1 MIITDSGIKLPD
13 DPAMLL
19 SVVNTML
26 RDRYPAGLDS
36 MCVDLGI
43 DRSELENSLLK
54 AGFEY
59 NTETNKFW

>member
-1 MIITDSGIKLPD
+1 MITTNSDITLPD

-26 RDRYPAGLDS
+26 RDRYPAGLDAL
-36 MCVDLGI
+36 CDDLGI
-43 DRSELENSLLK
+43 ECSELEDKLRN

-59 NTETNKFW
+59 TPQANKFW